1 MWVKRAS
8 PQHSQS
14 LHQDFWCRHKTPKER
29 TLPCSLPDSSK
40 LFQTVKDNNSW
51 NELLWHNKC
60 TKLGWMEEVTSSEL
74 WRCASSFYLLLYHK
88 LKDGMRIC
96 SIGVWNETPP
106 WHALLCLHWITAV
119 FSYTIYMQIHIH
131 TYRKKN
137 LIKNKDQLPAGGNR
151 YIQPNSCMFHQVCIK
166 YITVQVCMHRYKDT
180 LLHTGKSEVSSAS
193 AN

>member
-40 LFQTVKDNNSW
+40 LFQTVKDNTL
-51 NELLWHNKC
+51 NELLRHNKC
-60 TKLGWMEEVTSSEL
+60 TKLGWMEEVASSEL

-96 SIGVWNETPP
+96 PLVSGMKPLRGRHSCDCTGSQQ
-106 WHALLCLHWITAV
+106 
-119 FSYTIYMQIHIH
+119 FSVT
-131 TYRKKN
+131 
-137 LIKNKDQLPAGGNR
+137 L
-151 YIQPNSCMFHQVCIK
+151 YICK
-166 YITVQVCMHRYKDT
+166 YIYTHAEK
-180 LLHTGKSEVSSAS
+180 KSY
-193 AN
+193 